1 MSVIGVGTGPLI
13 TNLGMALIWLF
24 SKQMP
29 LAVLP
34 FIVYSVFHVATYTRS
49 NLIPTLQPPP
59 QTTTAGAKPQA
70 SALSESIGRFV
81 KEYYDASMTLV
92 ALLEISLWVRLLGAA
107 ILFQKGSWI
116 LLIVYT
122 VFFRARYSQSTF
134 MQSAFSHLTARLD
147 STFANQSM
155 PPAVRGIWEQVKG
168 LTRQLADA
176 TDFNKFTRP
185 QGPVKKAQ

>member
-1 MSVIGVGTGPLI
+1 MARERSSLTK
-13 TNLGMALIWLF
+13 LGMALIWLF

-49 NLIPTLQPPP
+49 NLIPTLQPQP
-59 QTTTAGAKPQA
+59 QSTTAGAKPPA

-107 ILFQKGSWI
+107 FLFQKGSWI

-122 VFFRARYSQSTF
+122 VFFRARYSQSSF
-134 MQSAFSHLTARLD
+134 MQNAFSHLTARLD

-176 TDFNKFTRP
+176 TDFNKLNRP